1 MKKINE
7 MTEQEILAMTEE
19 DVQKLI
25 KLHLMEQGIKLLEKP
40 KKPELFEIEP
50 ADIECYT
57 IPLLDGFAFTNRE
70 EAEKVQEALRNAT
83 SLRKVEYDWNKFNG
97 EYKYLEK
104 KKRYSYKGESDF
116 AIQSMFVYSPEL
128 YNKIVDFVVQ
138 NKAMVEQVA
147 KDQQEYDE
155 NLKNSADAISEIR
168 QRVSDIRNKY
178 ARLDD
183 LSRRF
188 AVDYYPLSDNNEE
201 MAIKFLEKAYSLT
214 EEEKEYILNKYN
226 KYLE

>member
-147 KDQQEYDE
+147 KDQKEYDE
-155 NLKNSADAISEIR
+155 NLRNSADAISEIR

>member
-57 IPLLDGFAFTNRE
+57 IPLLDGLAFINRE

-116 AIQSMFVYSPEL
+116 TIQSMFVYSPEL

-147 KDQQEYDE
+147 KDQKEYDE

-226 KYLE
+226 RYLE

>member
-138 NKAMVEQVA
+138 NKAMVEQVE

>member
-1 MKKINE
+1 

-70 EAEKVQEALRNAT
+70 EVEKVQEALRNAT

-97 EYKYLEK
+97 EYKYLKK

-155 NLKNSADAISEIR
+155 NLKNSADAISKIR

>member
-168 QRVSDIRNKY
+168 KRVSDIRNKY

-188 AVDYYPLSDNNEE
+188 SVDYYPLSDNNEE

>member
-104 KKRYSYKGESDF
+104 KKRYSHKGESDF

>member
-57 IPLLDGFAFTNRE
+57 IPFLDGFAFTNRE

>member
-7 MTEQEILAMTEE
+7 MNEQEILAMNEE

-138 NKAMVEQVA
+138 NKAMVEQVE
-147 KDQQEYDE
+147 KDQKEYDE
-155 NLKNSADAISEIR
+155 NLKNSADAIYEIR

>member
-7 MTEQEILAMTEE
+7 MNEQEILAMTEE

-25 KLHLMEQGIKLLEKP
+25 KLHLMEQGIKLLDKP
-40 KKPELFEIEP
+40 KQPELFEIEP
-50 ADIECYT
+50 ADVECYT
-57 IPLLDGFAFTNRE
+57 IPLLDGFAFTDRE
-70 EAEKVQEALRNAT
+70 EAEKVQQALRNAT
-83 SLRKVEYDWNKFNG
+83 SLRKIEYDWKKAND

-116 AIQSMFVYSPEL
+116 AIHSMFVYSTEL
-128 YNKIVDFVVQ
+128 YNKIIDFVAK
-138 NKAMVEQVA
+138 NKTMKEQSA
-147 KDQQEYDE
+147 KDKQEYE
-155 NLKNSADAISEIR
+155 NNLKNSKDAISEIR

-183 LSRRF
+183 LARRF

-201 MAIKFLEKAYSLT
+201 MAIRFLEKAYSLT
-214 EEEKEYILNKYN
+214 EEEKEYILNNYKN
-226 KYLE
+226 YLE